1 VRLKVV
7 KAHNGATL
15 ALAPVFIRGKG
26 PFVFAVDTGASQSV
40 VDSSL
45 IMRLHLQQGHSETV
59 TGVSCTSKVREVK
72 VQHWSVGRVDLPA
85 HTITSTNLP
94 GKGSSG
100 LQGLLGSDILSQF
113 GAITLDYKHQMLV
126 LHAR

>member
-26 PFVFAVDTGASQSV
+26 PFIFAVDTGASQSV

-45 IMRLHLQQGHSETV
+45 VKRLHLQQGRSETV
-59 TGVSCTSKVREVK
+59 TGISCSSNVLEVK

-85 HTITSTNLP
+85 RMVASTNLP
-94 GKGSSG
+94 GKGSNG

-126 LHAR
+126 VHAR